1 MEREIKAVLTDID
14 GVWTDGRIYLNE
26 EGKSFKAF
34 NTHDSVGVSLLR
46 LVDIPVIIITGEDS
60 EIIRHRAEKLNINH
74 VYTGV
79 RNKLFIAEKTVK
91 DLGIELSACA
101 YAGDDL
107 SDLPLL
113 KAVGLSAVPANAAE
127 FLKNEVSCVLT
138 RNGGEGAFREF
149 CELILKE
156 NGLFEKSLE
165 SYFDRIA
172 KSRY

>member
-1 MEREIKAVLTDID
+1 MERRIKAVLTDID

-34 NTHDSVGVSLLR
+34 STHDSVGVSLLR
-46 LVDIPVIIITGEDS
+46 LVEIPVLIITGEDS
-60 EIIRHRAEKLNINH
+60 EIIRHRAEKLNISH

-79 RNKLFIAEKTVK
+79 RNKLFIAEKAVK
-91 DLGIELSACA
+91 DLGIDLPACA
-101 YAGDDL
+101 FIGDDL

-127 FLKNEVSCVLT
+127 LLKNEVAFVLT
-138 RNGGEGAFREF
+138 RNGGDGAFREF

-156 NGLFEKSLE
+156 NGLFEKSME